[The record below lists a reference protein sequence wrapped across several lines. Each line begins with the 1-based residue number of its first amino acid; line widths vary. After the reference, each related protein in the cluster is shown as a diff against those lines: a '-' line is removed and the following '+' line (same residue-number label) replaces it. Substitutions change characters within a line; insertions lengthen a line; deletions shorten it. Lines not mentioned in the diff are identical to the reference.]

1 MSDPLQNILDKLK
14 QLEIDLHDEIDKKR
28 ERFLYQ
34 IEDKKVHF
42 EGEIKRL
49 HKEQAESL
57 FRYIANA
64 KLLHIVTAPV
74 IWLILIPTV
83 LLDVIVSLYQA
94 ICFPVYG
101 IPKVKRSDYVV
112 IDRQYLA
119 YLNAIE
125 KMNCIYCGYFNGLIA
140 YVREI
145 AARTEKYWC
154 PIKHARSVKGAHD
167 HYGYFVDY
175 GDVKA
180 YKEQFSI
187 LRSEFDE
194 NRPVSEEI
202 PPENPDDIK

>member
-14 QLEIDLHDEIDKKR
+14 QLELELHDEIDKQR

-34 IEDKKVHF
+34 IEDKKVRF
-42 EGEIKRL
+42 EEEIKRI
-49 HKEQAESL
+49 HKVQKENL

-64 KLLHIVTAPV
+64 KLLHILTAPF
-74 IWLILIPTV
+74 IWFVLIPTI
-83 LLDVIVSLYQA
+83 LLDITVSLYQA

-140 YVREI
+140 YVREV

-154 PIKHARSVKGAHD
+154 PIKHARSVKGTHD
-167 HYGYFVDY
+167 HYGYFFDY
-175 GDVKA
+175 GDAKA
-180 YKEQFSI
+180 YKEGFST
-187 LRSEFDE
+187 LRNEFDE
-194 NRPVSEEI
+194 VKRRSQQTLSKPSE
-202 PPENPDDIK
+202 DV